1 MSEPWSPMRAQRNT
15 YAGYSVGCA
24 GVWGLILLFGR
35 RRLDPQTWD
44 TLRLGCGGWWMGWTS
59 ATIARI
65 SYPAPK
71 PLSPG
76 GEKWLRII
84 SLILIALGFVSA
96 ARVFLA
102 GRREGGT
109 TPGA

>member
-65 SYPAPK
+65 SYPAP
-71 PLSPG
+71 
-76 GEKWLRII
+76 I